1 MHSVK
6 SKKSSIPAALSSV
19 KRLKMKNCP
28 KISAA
33 ISNPKNTTTEKSLSR
48 FTEPQPSEVSYL
60 SKIAICPGSFDPITK
75 GHLDIIRRSAKI
87 FDKVIVVVMSN
98 YRKTGSSLFTVEER
112 VGLIERCTSD
122 LPNVEVDFYMG
133 LLAEYAR
140 QKNAAVIIKGLR
152 AVSDF
157 EDEFQQALANKSLN
171 PDVETVFMAASAENM
186 FLSSSVIKQICQL
199 GGDVTPFL
207 PPEISG
213 DIISK
218 LRQQ

>member
-1 MHSVK
+1 M
-6 SKKSSIPAALSSV
+6 
-19 KRLKMKNCP
+19 
-28 KISAA
+28 
-33 ISNPKNTTTEKSLSR
+33 
-48 FTEPQPSEVSYL
+48 

-75 GHLDIIRRSAKI
+75 GHLDIIRRSTKI

-98 YRKTGSSLFTVEER
+98 YRKTGSSLFSVEER
-112 VGLIERCTSD
+112 VELIRRCTFD
-122 LPNVEVDFYMG
+122 LANVEVDSYMG

-140 QKNAAVIIKGLR
+140 QKNADVIIKGLR

-186 FLSSSVIKQICQL
+186 FLSSSVVKQICQL

-207 PPEISG
+207 PPEISQ
-213 DIISK
+213 DVINK

>member
-1 MHSVK
+1 M
-6 SKKSSIPAALSSV
+6 
-19 KRLKMKNCP
+19 
-28 KISAA
+28 
-33 ISNPKNTTTEKSLSR
+33 
-48 FTEPQPSEVSYL
+48 SYL

>member
-1 MHSVK
+1 
-6 SKKSSIPAALSSV
+6 
-19 KRLKMKNCP
+19 
-28 KISAA
+28 
-33 ISNPKNTTTEKSLSR
+33 
-48 FTEPQPSEVSYL
+48 
-60 SKIAICPGSFDPITK
+60 
-75 GHLDIIRRSAKI
+75 
-87 FDKVIVVVMSN
+87 MSN